1 MACNLTVRPGQ
12 NVWLLA
18 RTNRDAPSSE
28 EVAESTAAF
37 LIKVLGFASP
47 VGSRGLFETMASPN
61 GQRRYYIGAARPVE
75 ILTVQQSPITEGIPG
90 AVYAR
95 REDCPEPELA
105 FVAGKSSWYV
115 LVAFDWRGDETVIP
129 WPRRRVSW
137 LGTVSTDDP
146 SEPFD
151 WLLLQASHVS
161 AVPLHEDS
169 SLAADVADAASEYWV
184 SAKKEM
190 KRLVKSSIP
199 AVVVALGLGMGLALI
214 WASKRAT

>member
-1 MACNLTVRPGQ
+1 MACDLTVKPGQ

-28 EVAESTAAF
+28 DVAESTAAF
-37 LIKVLGFASP
+37 LIRTLGAASP
-47 VGSRGLFETMASPN
+47 IASRGALETVASPK
-61 GQRRYYIGAARPVE
+61 GERRYYIGAARPVE
-75 ILTVQQSPITEGIPG
+75 ILSVSREPVAVPG
-90 AVYAR
+90 DTYAR

-105 FVAGKSSWYV
+105 YVAGKSSWFV
-115 LVAFDWRGDETVIP
+115 LVAFDWRADSTVIP

-161 AVPLHEDS
+161 PTPLHDDS
-169 SLAADVADAASEYWV
+169 SLAADVADEVTDYWT
-184 SAKKEM
+184 SAKREM
-190 KRLVKSSIP
+190 RRLVKSSIP
-199 AVVVALGLGMGLALI
+199 AVVVALGIGMGLALV
-214 WASKRAT
+214 WASKRTS